1 MTTSPLDERIQ
12 STRQMFA
19 RAAVGMAVCAP
30 DGRFL
35 APNAAY
41 CDMLGYTEAELLAV
55 TATAVTHPDEQA
67 GHRTMLAEM
76 QSGARDNSVRDKRYV
91 HKNGEIVFSRVSVSA
106 WRDAHGAL
114 IALMAI
120 AEDVSPRKRAEDFA
134 AQVGRLGQSAM
145 RGEPLAQQLADAVR
159 LLQAQ
164 IPGAMGSVLLLDEH
178 GLLQHGAAPDLPAA
192 YNSAVVGL
200 PIGPCAGS
208 CGTAAFRK
216 SRVVVCDIHQDPLW
230 AEYKALAMQH
240 GLRACW
246 STPMVDQQGRVLGT
260 FALYHREPHTPSAH
274 ELELVDTVAQV
285 TGLVIERATRE
296 AELQLNEQIFRS
308 LFDQNPDAVY
318 SLDLEGRIL
327 TANGGLERL
336 TGYPMADMLNQP
348 YLPFI
353 APEQRDATQ
362 AQFLRAAAGT
372 PVSYETVGRRGD
384 GQRVALFVTNM
395 PIVVNRNIVG
405 VYGIARDVTAR
416 KRDEAALAR
425 ASRALEM
432 ASRCNAALMR
442 ADNEQALLEEICGVA
457 VQVGGAR
464 LAWVGYALDDANKTI
479 DRRAFNAVSGGYLT
493 NDPMTWAADAPG
505 GQLPVARAIR
515 SGEMVVVPDLAHN
528 DTTDE
533 RRKQA
538 AKARGYRGLIALP
551 LMEGDRTFGVLAMF
565 YAEEADLPARELAV
579 LREMAS
585 NLAYGIS
592 ALRARAMVREQAKL
606 LDKAHDAIV
615 VRDLQGRVVFWN
627 QGAERLYGWSSA
639 EAIGATV
646 FELAYDDEAGFHTAM
661 RVLLEKGEWTGELEH
676 RTKAGQRLTVEAGW
690 TLVRNDQGAPTGVF
704 TINTDVSARKRVERE
719 MQRTNRALQMLSR
732 GSDVLIRA
740 TSESELLQTV
750 CQIAVDVGGYRLAW
764 VGYAMNGPDRRVEVQ
779 RYAGDG
785 AGYMEHVRVSW
796 LESAPGG
803 GGITGQTIRTGRTQ
817 VRHDIRNP
825 RWRGWD
831 AAIARGFRSVISLP
845 LRSGTTTF
853 GLLMLYRAD
862 VLVLPAGELQLLQ
875 ELADNLAFGIVNL
888 RYRDALRQSDAKY
901 RTLFDSNPQPM
912 GVYNPETLRF
922 VAVNPA
928 AVAFYGYSPAE
939 FLAMGVEDTMSSRSM
954 EPWLR
959 KALAR
964 PFREPRTLEW
974 QQRKKNGDLIT
985 VEATISSMVF
995 EGQDARLALVNDVTE
1010 RRRTEQQITRLTTQL
1025 EDRVRHRTA
1034 QLESVNKE
1042 LEAFSYSV
1050 AHDIRQPLSS
1060 VSGFAYLLS
1069 KAVAQDGNA
1078 SARHYLDR
1086 IQTGVKQ
1093 MGDMTD
1099 ALLSLSRLSR
1109 AELKWEAFDL
1119 SALAQELVALNHEA
1133 HPGRAVRAVVEPG
1146 LRAQGD
1152 PRLIRQVLQN
1162 LLLNAWKFTAHVAPA
1177 EVTVGQRA
1185 LDDGELAFFVRDN
1198 GAGFDMAFADKLFGA
1213 FQRLHSP
1220 SEFEGTGIGLANV
1233 KRIVTRH
1240 GGRVWAASAPG
1251 EGATFYFTLGSA
1263 PL

>member
-1 MTTSPLDERIQ
+1 
-12 STRQMFA
+12 MFA
-19 RAAVGMAVCAP
+19 RAAVGMAVCGP

-41 CDMLGYTEAELLAV
+41 CNMLGYTEAELLAR
-55 TATAVTHPDEQA
+55 TATELTHPDEQA
-67 GHRTMLAEM
+67 DHRAMLADM

-106 WRDAHGAL
+106 WRDANGAL
-114 IALMAI
+114 IALLAI
-120 AEDVSPRKRAEDFA
+120 AEDVTPRKRAEDFA
-134 AQVGRLGQSAM
+134 AQVGRLGESAM
-145 RGEPLAQQLADAVR
+145 RGEPLARQLEAAVK
-159 LLQAQ
+159 LLQSQ
-164 IPGAMGSVLLLDEH
+164 IPGALGSVLLLD
-178 GLLQHGAAPDLPAA
+178 GDGALQLGAGPDLPQEYNAA
-192 YNSAVVGL
+192 VAGL

-216 SRVVVCDIHQDPLW
+216 SRVVVSDITQDPLW
-230 AEYKALAMQH
+230 VDYKALAMQH

-246 STPMVDQQGRVLGT
+246 STPMIDREGRVLGT
-260 FALYHREPHTPSAH
+260 FALYHRAPHIPNTH

-285 TGLVIERATRE
+285 CGLVIERAERD
-296 AELQLNEQIFRS
+296 AALQLNEQIFRS

-348 YLPFI
+348 YMPFI
-353 APEQRDATQ
+353 APEQRDATH
-362 AQFLRAAAGT
+362 AQFTRAAGGT

-384 GQRVALFVTNM
+384 GQRVDLFVSNM
-395 PIVVNRNIVG
+395 PIVVNQKIVG
-405 VYGIARDVTAR
+405 VYGIAKDVTAR
-416 KRDEAALAR
+416 RRSEIALAR
-425 ASRALEM
+425 ANRALEM

-442 ADNEQALLEEICGVA
+442 ADNEQALLEEICAVA

-464 LAWVGYALDDANKTI
+464 LAWVGYALDDPKKSI
-479 DRRAFNAVSGGYLT
+479 DRRAFHADTGGYLT
-493 NDPMTWAADAPG
+493 RDPMTWDANAPG

-515 SGEMVVVPDLAHN
+515 NGEVVVIPNLAHN
-528 DTTDE
+528 ETTDD

-538 AKARGYRGLIALP
+538 ARERGLRGLIALP
-551 LMEGDRTFGVLAMF
+551 LQDGARTFGVLAMF

-592 ALRARAMVREQAKL
+592 ALRARALVGEQAQL

-615 VRDLQGRVVFWN
+615 VRDLQGRVTFWN
-627 QGAERLYGWSSA
+627 KGAETLYGWTA
-639 EAIGATV
+639 EEAVGAHV
-646 FELAYDDEAGFHTAM
+646 FKLAYDDAAEFGQAM
-661 RVLLEKGEWTGELEH
+661 TDLLENGEWSGELTH
-676 RTKAGQRLTVEAGW
+676 RTKSGRQLTVEAGW
-690 TLVRNDQGAPTGVF
+690 TLVRNDQGEPLGVF
-704 TINTDVSARKRVERE
+704 TINTDVTARKRVERE
-719 MQRTNRALQMLSR
+719 AQRSNRALQMLSR
-732 GSDVLIRA
+732 CSDVMIRA
-740 TSESELLQTV
+740 ASESDLLQKV
-750 CQIAVDVGGYRLAW
+750 CEVVVELGGYRLAW
-764 VGYAMNGPDRRVEVQ
+764 VGYAMNDPDRRIEVQ
-779 RYAGDG
+779 RHAGDG
-785 AGYMEHVRVSW
+785 AGYMEKVNVSW
-796 LESAPGG
+796 LESAPTG
-803 GGITGQTIRTGRTQ
+803 GGIAGQTIRTGRIQ
-817 VRHDIRNP
+817 VRHNLHNP
-825 RWRGWD
+825 RWSGWD
-831 AAIARGFRSVISLP
+831 AAIARGFRSVVSLP
-845 LRSGTTTF
+845 LRSGATTF
-853 GLLMLYRAD
+853 GLFMLYRTE

-901 RTLFDSNPQPM
+901 RALFDANPQPM
-912 GVYNPETLRF
+912 GVYDPETLRF
-922 VAVNPA
+922 MAVNPA
-928 AVAFYGYSPAE
+928 AVAFYGYSQAE
-939 FLAMGVEDTMSSRSM
+939 LLRMGVEDTLSSRTL

-959 KALAR
+959 KSLSHALE
-964 PFREPRTLEW
+964 EPRTLEW
-974 QQRKKNGDLIT
+974 QQRRKNGDLVT
-985 VEATISSMVF
+985 VEATVSSMLF
-995 EGQDARLALVNDVTE
+995 QGRDARLVLVNDVTE
-1010 RRRTEQQITRLTTQL
+1010 RRRTEQQIARLTTQL
-1025 EDRVRHRTA
+1025 EDRVRRRTE

-1060 VSGFAYLLS
+1060 VSGFAYLLG
-1069 KAVAQDGNA
+1069 KVVAQDGNP

-1109 AELKWEAFDL
+1109 AELKWEEFDL
-1119 SALAQELVALNHEA
+1119 SAMARELVALNHES
-1133 HPGRAVRAVVEPG
+1133 HPARTVRAVVEPG

-1162 LLLNAWKFTAHVAPA
+1162 LLVNAWKFTGNVAAA
-1177 EVTVGQRA
+1177 EITVGRRA
-1185 LDDGELAFFVRDN
+1185 LDDGEVAYFVRDN

-1213 FQRLHSP
+1213 FQRLHAP

-1240 GGRVWAASAPG
+1240 GGRVWAASTPG
-1251 EGATFYFTLGSA
+1251 EGATFYFTLGTA
-1263 PL
+1263 PV